1 MPHSQIHSQEARS
14 QEANSPDSPQGS
26 HSAASPAQR
35 RLGPRPLP
43 QHLMLALALWGN
55 SAAAWP
61 SLKAAWQSSK
71 GEGQPSPLAN
81 ALQSLAP
88 ELQKADEA
96 ALVDALTLEGH
107 RRLGHFIDG
116 VLSYRRHPSARP
128 ASDRPVIWREGTTLL
143 RDYRRGGDV
152 TAPRVLVVPS
162 LVNRYYIL
170 DLEPESSFLADLARR
185 GYAPFVVDWDAPG
198 PEEQGFDLTRYIAG
212 RLEGALDAVRRE
224 PGGPIIVVGYCM
236 GGNLALALA
245 LRRQADIAALACLA
259 TPWDFHADGQTQA
272 QLIGAIGR
280 SMDPL
285 FQALG
290 EMPVDVLQSFFA
302 SLDPLSI
309 LAKFRR
315 FADMASRPGAQVRG
329 AGRLAERRRRTGGA
343 GGARVPDA
351 MVRREHAGP
360 RQMADRGRAGAAGG
374 VAAARPGDGARRRSD
389 RSTEER
395 PGLGAAPAPL
405 RDHDARRRAY
415 RHDGGWLR
423 ARQGVGPARC
433 LAPAN
438 CRKLEQAPAQA
449 CA

>member
-1 MPHSQIHSQEARS
+1 MPQAHSQQAHSHQG
-14 QEANSPDSPQGS
+14 SPQDS

-61 SLKAAWQSSK
+61 SLKAAWQSSTE
-71 GEGQPSPLAN
+71 GGQPSPLAS

-116 VLSYRRHPSARP
+116 VLSYRRHPSGRH
-128 ASDRPVIWREGTTLL
+128 ASDRPVLWREGTTLL
-143 RDYRRGGDV
+143 RDYRRGSDAS
-152 TAPRVLVVPS
+152 APRVLVVPS
-162 LVNRYYIL
+162 LINRYYIL
-170 DLEPESSFLADLARR
+170 DLEPESSFLADLAGR

-212 RLEGALDAVRRE
+212 RLEGALDAVRRV
-224 PGGPIIVVGYCM
+224 PGGPIVVIGYCM

-245 LRRQADIAALACLA
+245 LRRQDDIAALACLA

-315 FADMASRPGAQVRG
+315 FADMASDQARKFVALEDWLNDGVGLAAPVARECLTQWYGENTPAVGKWLIAGEPVRPEALRLPALAMVPAADRIVPPKSALGLAQRLPRCETLTPA
-329 AGRLAERRRRTGGA
+329 AGHIGMMVGSSAR
-343 GGARVPDA
+343 ARVWD
-351 MVRREHAGP
+351 
-360 RQMADRGRAGAAGG
+360 
-374 VAAARPGDGARRRSD
+374 
-389 RSTEER
+389 
-395 PGLGAAPAPL
+395 PL
-405 RDHDARRRAY
+405 DS
-415 RHDGGWLR
+415 WLR
-423 ARQGVGPARC
+423 RIAAS
-433 LAPAN
+433 
-438 CRKLEQAPAQA
+438 
-449 CA
+449 

>member
-1 MPHSQIHSQEARS
+1 MPHSRIHSQGARS
-14 QEANSPDSPQGS
+14 QEANSPGSPQG
-26 HSAASPAQR
+26 SPAQR

-71 GEGQPSPLAN
+71 EGGQPSPLAS

-96 ALVDALTLEGH
+96 ALLDALTLEGH

-116 VLSYRRHPSARP
+116 VLSYRRHPTARP
-128 ASDRPVIWREGTTLL
+128 ASDRPVLWREGTTVL
-143 RDYRRGGDV
+143 RDYRRGSEA

-198 PEEQGFDLTRYIAG
+198 PGEQGFDLTHYIAG
-212 RLEGALDAVRRE
+212 RLEGARDAVRRE

-285 FQALG
+285 FQVLG

-315 FADMASRPGAQVRG
+315 FAEMQGDQARKFVALEDWLNDGVGLAAPVARECLTQWYGENTPALGKWLIAGEPVRPEAL
-329 AGRLAERRRRTGGA
+329 RLPAL
-343 GGARVPDA
+343 A
-351 MVRREHAGP
+351 MVP
-360 RQMADRGRAGAAGG
+360 SADRIVPPKSALGLAQRLPRCETMTPAAGHIG
-374 VAAARPGDGARRRSD
+374 MMVGGSARAKVWD
-389 RSTEER
+389 
-395 PGLGAAPAPL
+395 PL
-405 RDHDARRRAY
+405 DA
-415 RHDGGWLR
+415 WLR
-423 ARQGVGPARC
+423 RIAAS
-433 LAPAN
+433 
-438 CRKLEQAPAQA
+438 
-449 CA
+449 

>member
-1 MPHSQIHSQEARS
+1 
-14 QEANSPDSPQGS
+14 
-26 HSAASPAQR
+26 
-35 RLGPRPLP
+35 
-43 QHLMLALALWGN
+43 MLALALWGN

-71 GEGQPSPLAN
+71 EGGQPSPLAS

-88 ELQKADEA
+88 ELQNADEA

-128 ASDRPVIWREGTTLL
+128 SSDRAILWREGTTVL
-143 RDYRRGGDV
+143 RDYRRGGDAS
-152 TAPRVLVVPS
+152 APRVLVVPS

-170 DLEPESSFLADLARR
+170 DLEPESSFLADLAQR

-224 PGGPIIVVGYCM
+224 PGGPIVVVGYCM

-259 TPWDFHADGQTQA
+259 TPWDFHADGQAQA

-280 SMDPL
+280 GMDPL

-315 FADMASRPGAQVRG
+315 FADMQGDQARRFVALEDWLNDGVGLAAPVARECLTQWYGENTPARGNWLIAGEPVRPEALHLPALAMVPAADRIVPPKSALGLAQRLPRCEILTPA
-329 AGRLAERRRRTGGA
+329 AGHIGMMVGGSARAKVWDPLDAWLRRT
-343 GGARVPDA
+343 
-351 MVRREHAGP
+351 
-360 RQMADRGRAGAAGG
+360 AA
-374 VAAARPGDGARRRSD
+374 S
-389 RSTEER
+389 
-395 PGLGAAPAPL
+395 
-405 RDHDARRRAY
+405 
-415 RHDGGWLR
+415 
-423 ARQGVGPARC
+423 
-433 LAPAN
+433 
-438 CRKLEQAPAQA
+438 
-449 CA
+449 